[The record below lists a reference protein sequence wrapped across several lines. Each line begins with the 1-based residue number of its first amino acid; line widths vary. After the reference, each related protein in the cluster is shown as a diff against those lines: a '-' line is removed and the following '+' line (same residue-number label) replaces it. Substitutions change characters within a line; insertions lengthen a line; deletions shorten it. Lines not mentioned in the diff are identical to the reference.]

1 MGAMAGSDTMTIQGT
16 VTKTAI
22 MLMLVIV
29 SAGYTW
35 NMVGLERNPSGW
47 MMGGVVGALIMA
59 IATMFKPTWGGF
71 TAPAYAILEGLF
83 LGGISALFEAKYPG
97 LVFNAICLTF
107 GVLFSLLFA
116 YQTGFIKATE
126 NLKLGIFAATGAI
139 GLIYL
144 VNMVMSFFGSGIP
157 LIHSSGT
164 YGIIFSLGVVI
175 VAALNLVL
183 DFDFIENGAEKGAP
197 KYMEWV
203 GALGLMVTLV
213 WLYIEILRLLYKL
226 NDRR

>member
-1 MGAMAGSDTMTIQGT
+1 
-16 VTKTAI
+16 
-22 MLMLVIV
+22 
-29 SAGYTW
+29 
-35 NMVGLERNPSGW
+35 
-47 MMGGVVGALIMA
+47 
-59 IATMFKPTWGGF
+59 
-71 TAPAYAILEGLF
+71 
-83 LGGISALFEAKYPG
+83 
-97 LVFNAICLTF
+97 VFNAICLTF

-144 VNMVMSFFGSGIP
+144 VNMVMGFFGSGIP

-164 YGIIFSLGVVI
+164 VGIIFSLGVVI